1 MLRKTL
7 IMLLALLVCVCC
19 TGCIEPVNKEPDY
32 EPVAEQD
39 SQLAIANPVKEMSRE
54 ELIEAC
60 GIDLGEPEGAE
71 NMVYS
76 LISLSDNNSVAQLHF
91 TLDGQE
97 LCLRAQ
103 NMAGDSAVDISGM
116 YYNWESTE
124 HVFVS
129 RNYAVV
135 YLCGEAG
142 YIKWLDGAN
151 ATQYSLSMAEGAE
164 RDKLIDLAELVFN
177 SIKNDI
183 V

>member
-1 MLRKTL
+1 MVVIRKTL
-7 IMLLALLVCVCC
+7 VLLLAVLMCICC

-32 EPVAEQD
+32 APVAEPD
-39 SQLAIANPVKEMSRE
+39 SQLSLANPVKEMGRE

-60 GIDLGEPEGAE
+60 GIDLGKPEGAE
-71 NMVYS
+71 NMSYS
-76 LISLSDNNSVAQLHF
+76 LISLSDNNPIAQLHF

-103 NMAGDSAVDISGM
+103 NMAGDNAVDISGM
-116 YYNWESTE
+116 YYNWEKTE

-135 YLCGEAG
+135 YLCWEVG

-151 ATQYSLSMAEGAE
+151 ATQYSLSMTQGAD
-164 RDKLIDLAELVFN
+164 RDTLIELAELVF
-177 SIKNDI
+177 KP
-183 V
+183 